1 MLATDIDAELWLITC
16 ALGSA
21 RWPDGPHPSGVA
33 QGFNLIPVSA
43 VREAVGGV
51 SEAVGDEKIGGEGT
65 FNKDMSN
72 DGMIFRHTN
81 KLSSLEPKVLTSGA
95 RRRAQRENVRVCAYG
110 EWLSLLFPSR
120 SCQLLLSGRETVRKN
135 KKSEKCSRHRME
147 SGFR

>member
-1 MLATDIDAELWLITC
+1 M
-16 ALGSA
+16 
-21 RWPDGPHPSGVA
+21 
-33 QGFNLIPVSA
+33 
-43 VREAVGGV
+43 GGV

-72 DGMIFRHTN
+72 DGM
-81 KLSSLEPKVLTSGA
+81 LTSGA

-120 SCQLLLSGRETVRKN
+120 SCQLLLSGRETVRMN